1 MNSHV
6 HIVYYNVNAFKTIDF
21 SLSFL
26 VLFNLVK
33 IVFWYVQ
40 ICNIGVALIMNRFV
54 SFFTKS
60 KFH

>member
-6 HIVYYNVNAFKTIDF
+6 HIVYYNVNAFKQLI
-21 SLSFL
+21 LVSFF

-40 ICNIGVALIMNRFV
+40 ICNIVVALIINRFV
-54 SFFTKS
+54 SLFTKS